1 MNKLTA
7 FFLAAFM
14 LCLGIV
20 IGFMISPV
28 KHGVRVSVGN
38 NNSDISVAGK
48 LYKKSPK
55 KSGKKENERN

>member
-48 LYKKSPK
+48 LCNKSPK

>member
-48 LYKKSPK
+48 LCKKSPK